1 MAGTVHGK
9 IECVGSNIGQAGSRD
24 LFSCL
29 VQFFDA
35 VFTRIASNAG
45 TSPTGTASLAL
56 PGATGASNA
65 SGENAWGVWK
75 WVKPDG
81 SNIYIHMVWSW
92 NNNFNLGPAIP
103 VGGANTTDT
112 VGIQFAQRADN
123 GNPWAGGT
131 ANAGADTKTNPVWTA
146 GGSTLCVYP
155 RGNGPGGSGA
165 TALSFVENFAS
176 SLVAGWRLQ
185 CIKDDDALCIFF
197 DNGGTGGY
205 DAFVIFSRYTV
216 HPSITPTFPL
226 MCHVCFQGTNLE
238 AVQTIPNTE
247 TWGTLTGT
255 STTEGGAVVNAG
267 DGVRAFSTYVIGGL
281 NIANLEPNGYTSS
294 YDYHDIWLAMTDA
307 TVPTKFG
314 LFGKLDTSLIA
325 TVPNIATQSTN
336 TAKDR
341 CFLGSA
347 TLLHYKWAIRWDGLT
362 TPGSGS
368 TLAGIAF

>member
-9 IECVGSNIGQAGSRD
+9 IECVGSNTAQAGTRD
-24 LFSCL
+24 CFATI

-75 WVKPDG
+75 WAKPDG
-81 SNIYIHMVWSW
+81 SNIYIHMTWSW
-92 NNNFNLGPAIP
+92 NNNFNTGPAIP
-103 VGGANTTDT
+103 VGGGSTTDT
-112 VGIQFAQRADN
+112 IGIQFAQRADN

-155 RGNGPGGSGA
+155 RANGPGGSGA
-165 TALSFVENFAS
+165 TALSFVQNIS
-176 SLVAGWRLQ
+176 SSFVAGWRLS

-205 DAFVIFSRYTV
+205 DAFFVFTRYTP
-216 HPSITPTFPL
+216 HTSITPTFPL
-226 MCHVCFQGTNLE
+226 MCHACFLVTNSE
-238 AVQTIPNTE
+238 AVNTLPSAV
-247 TWGTLTGT
+247 TFGTLTGT
-255 STTEGGAVVNAG
+255 NTIEGGAVVNAA
-267 DGVRAFSTYVIGGL
+267 DGVRSFQTGVIGGL
-281 NIANLEPNGYTSS
+281 NTANLQPNGYTSG
-294 YDYHDIWLAMTDA
+294 YDYHDIWLEMTDA

-314 LFGKLDTSLIA
+314 LFGKIDTSLIA
-325 TVPNIATQSTN
+325 AVPNLAVQSTD
-336 TAKDR
+336 TAKLR
-341 CFLGSA
+341 AALGSL
-347 TLLHYKWAIRWDGLT
+347 TLLHYKWVIRWDGAT
-362 TPGSGS
+362 TPGSGG
-368 TLAGIAF
+368 TLAGVTF